1 MTRAGERK
9 IAKKEQV
16 NGGAGHVLME
26 ALLNEEETRRA
37 LPYIFSGNH

>member
-26 ALLNEEETRRA
+26 ALLNESIAVYFLR
-37 LPYIFSGNH
+37 